1 MDEKEYT
8 IELYYRGRMVERT
21 EGLDGEKARR
31 RYQLLVKA
39 GGYGI
44 VLYQGR
50 KRLKFGEAFDRMGI
64 RFTKIRVIG

>member
-1 MDEKEYT
+1 MDEKDYT

-31 RYQLLVKA
+31 RYQMLVKA

-44 VLYQGR
+44 VLYQDG

-64 RFTKIRVIG
+64 RFTKIGVIG

>member
-31 RYQLLVKA
+31 RYQMLVKA

-44 VLYQGR
+44 VLYQGG
-50 KRLKFGEAFDRMGI
+50 KRLKFG
-64 RFTKIRVIG
+64 

>member
-31 RYQLLVKA
+31 RYQMLLKA

-44 VLYQGR
+44 VLYQGG

-64 RFTKIRVIG
+64 RFTKIGGIR

>member
-31 RYQLLVKA
+31 RYQMLIKA

-44 VLYQGR
+44 VLYQGG
-50 KRLKFGEAFDRMGI
+50 KRLKFGEGFDRMGI
-64 RFTKIRVIG
+64 RFTKIGVIG